1 MLQFIL
7 GAPVRVVEEDGVALQ
22 RGKPQLLLQVLLLG
36 RAEDVDRDE
45 ILLQLAQALLG
56 LLDRQARDEAQREVL
71 FDSILLQAWSRE
83 GSSMMISNTRK

>member
-22 RGKPQLLLQVLLLG
+22 RGQPQLLLQVLLLG
-36 RAEDVDRDE
+36 RAEDVDRAE

-56 LLDRQARDEAQREVL
+56 LLDRRARD
-71 FDSILLQAWSRE
+71 
-83 GSSMMISNTRK
+83 

>member
-22 RGKPQLLLQVLLLG
+22 RGQPQLLLQVLLLG

-56 LLDRQARDEAQREVL
+56 LLDRRARD
-71 FDSILLQAWSRE
+71 
-83 GSSMMISNTRK
+83 